1 MAIRAIDH
9 VNIVTTDL
17 EGTVAFYA
25 EAIGLERGWRP
36 DFSFPGAWLYA
47 GEQPV
52 IHLAVGERAA
62 GFAVADTGASG
73 TGPLDH
79 VAFVAEDFEGTR
91 DRLAAQ
97 GVEHRIRDVPG
108 TAIRQIFVLDPN
120 GVKLELNFSR

>member
-1 MAIRAIDH
+1 MAISGIDH

-17 EGTVAFYA
+17 DGTVAFYA
-25 EAIGLERGWRP
+25 DAIGLTRGWRP

-47 GEQPV
+47 GDQPV

-62 GFAVADTGASG
+62 GFAAADAGVSG

-91 DRLAAQ
+91 DRLAAR
-97 GVEHRIRDVPG
+97 GLDHRVRDVPG

>member
-47 GEQPV
+47 GERPV

-62 GFAVADTGASG
+62 GFAAADAGVSG

-79 VAFVAEDFEGTR
+79 VAFDAEDFEGTR
-91 DRLAAQ
+91 DRLVRGAWITGSATS
-97 GVEHRIRDVPG
+97 RARPSDRSSSSTR
-108 TAIRQIFVLDPN
+108 TA
-120 GVKLELNFSR
+120 

>member
-9 VNIVTTDL
+9 VNIVTNDL

-25 EAIGLERGWRP
+25 EAIGLRPGWRP

-47 GEQPV
+47 GEQAV
-52 IHLAVGERAA
+52 IHLAVGERA
-62 GFAVADTGASG
+62 GDFAAAADASG

-79 VAFVAEDFEGTR
+79 VAFEAEDFEGTR

-97 GVEHRIRDVPG
+97 GRDHRVRDVPG
-108 TAIRQIFVLDPN
+108 TEIRQIFVLDPN
-120 GVKLELNFSR
+120 GVKLELNFRR

>member
-25 EAIGLERGWRP
+25 EAIGLRPGWRP

-47 GEQPV
+47 GERPV
-52 IHLAVGERAA
+52 IHLMVAERDA
-62 GFAVADTGASG
+62 G

-108 TAIRQIFVLDPN
+108 TAIRQI
-120 GVKLELNFSR
+120 